1 MGSDPIKKY
10 RAGMTVPAEVHR
22 YPQISPR
29 AFQHPA
35 DRAATAA
42 LKQVPHLDEVIRK
55 LIELGYERAVRQ
67 AALGSAVRLG
77 EDQLPSIWALQ
88 REVYN
93 VLDMAEVPDLY
104 LTQFPF
110 ANASVIGTGKPIVVV
125 NSELV
130 RLLDA
135 DGRRVVLAHEAAHV
149 LAEHVLYQTALVILM
164 RLVGA
169 VRLPL
174 LADLPLLAIRTA
186 LLEWS
191 RAAELSCDRAAALVT
206 RNPTAVCRTM
216 MTLAA
221 GEAANELNLDAFIKQ
236 GMDYEK
242 AGSGLEKL
250 TRLLSQ
256 LNLTHPMPVRR
267 THELLNWVR
276 EGEYDRIVGGAYMR
290 RGEEHDAAQEAGAAS
305 VHYGE
310 RIRSAF
316 TEAGQSV
323 AEVGQQ
329 LGEWLSKQRSSRGDD
344 EDDQPPEGSA

>member
-1 MGSDPIKKY
+1 MALPDQ
-10 RAGMTVPAEVHR
+10 VHR
-22 YPQISPR
+22 YPGISPR

-42 LKQVPHLDEVIRK
+42 LKQVPHLDAVIGK
-55 LIELGYERAVRQ
+55 LIELGYERAVRS

-93 VLDMAEVPDLY
+93 VLDIAEVPDLY

-110 ANASVIGTGKPIVVV
+110 ANASVIGTGKPIVVL

-149 LAEHVLYQTALVILM
+149 LSEHVLYQTALAILM

-169 VRLPL
+169 VRVPL
-174 LADLPLLAIRTA
+174 LAGLPLMAIRTA

-206 RNPTAVCRTM
+206 RNPMAVCRTM

-221 GEAANELNLDAFIKQ
+221 GEAAEDLNIDAFMKQ
-236 GMDYEK
+236 GMDYK
-242 AGSGLEKL
+242 KKGGGLERL
-250 TRLLSQ
+250 TRLLMQ

-290 RGEEHDAAQEAGAAS
+290 RGEEYGAGQEAGAAS
-305 VHYGE
+305 VHYTE
-310 RIRSAF
+310 RMRDAF
-316 TEAGQSV
+316 RDAGDSI
-323 AEVGQQ
+323 ADVGQQ
-329 LGEWLSKQRSSRGDD
+329 LGAWLSKQRSAPDEDAEDGDD
-344 EDDQPPEGSA
+344 ADDDKTAS